1 MEESLQ
7 LLLPCGSL
15 AASSIGLD
23 SVLLLQSATKLRLF
37 QRRISHFS
45 GIFSIPKL
53 TFRSFITGKFYVFTE
68 NQMKAIVSSFNV
80 VTLNDG
86 TIEESP

>member
-1 MEESLQ
+1 MLRK
-7 LLLPCGSL
+7 LH
-15 AASSIGLD
+15 AYN
-23 SVLLLQSATKLRLF
+23 VSALRIFLNN
-37 QRRISHFS
+37 FS